1 MSTLKSTLKKEV
13 QFILSKDCPAAKQS
27 KYISTVGT
35 GIFWFVLLLIL
46 AFVPIGAKKE
56 KYKTVQIVLSSP
68 VNKAV
73 KKAEAPAAQKP
84 TAAPSQE
91 KSAPVVEK
99 TVTPPPAPAKTE
111 QPKTEA
117 KPAPAKKTKA
127 PAKTSAPAEA
137 KKQPAKTPVKQPEVV
152 EYAQDFSD
160 GVDFNKIA
168 PKKNVSWD
176 DISFSDSS
184 TSQTSS
190 TSQSQTVTSKNE
202 ISGTAGTTGT
212 TSTAKT
218 STQSTS
224 TSNTGVSSS
233 VKNSLGQIAETKL
246 AGDSKTTAG
255 TSNVKALVDN
265 GDFKWADGRARNMWY
280 PDSPDIKIS
289 PENSPGMSM
298 DVEITF
304 TVTDMGAVTNIQFV
318 QSALLSEGLKTE
330 IRRQISKWM
339 FDEADTASAAR
350 FLLKIRTK

>member
-27 KYISTVGT
+27 KYISAVGT
-35 GIFWFVLLLIL
+35 GIFWFILLLIL

-68 VNKAV
+68 VNKTV

-91 KSAPVVEK
+91 QSAPAIEK

-117 KPAPAKKTKA
+117 KPAPAKT
-127 PAKTSAPAEA
+127 PAPAEA
-137 KKQPAKTPVKQPEVV
+137 KKQPAKTPVKQPEVM

-160 GVDFNKIA
+160 GVDFNKIT

-176 DISFSDSS
+176 DVSFSDSS

-224 TSNTGVSSS
+224 TTNTGVSSS

-246 AGDSKTTAG
+246 AGDSKTTTG